1 MMTPEC
7 LRELRTTWLPHV
19 TDSGL
24 ARLVELLE
32 QGSPLL
38 IRGSFT
44 RAVPQGCLATQIAW
58 HHPATEHLTLDAGI
72 HWLTRVAK
80 LNPATSL
87 LVRAWDNSTSCDF
100 ELRRELLSET
110 GDELRRRRDR
120 PASLPAENRVAR
132 LVGADRGALAPR

>member
-1 MMTPEC
+1 MMSSEC

-19 TDSGL
+19 TESGL

-58 HHPATEHLTLDAGI
+58 HHPATEHLTMDAGI
-72 HWLTRVAK
+72 HWLSRVAK

-87 LVRAWDNSTSCDF
+87 LVRAWDNSTGCDF
-100 ELRRELLSET
+100 ELRRELLAEL
-110 GDELRRRRDR
+110 GDELRRREISEEGGRMKDG
-120 PASLPAENRVAR
+120 AEDGVAELCSLSAF
-132 LVGADRGALAPR
+132 G

>member
-1 MMTPEC
+1 MMTSEC
-7 LRELRTTWLPHV
+7 LRELRTTWLPHI

-24 ARLVELLE
+24 ARLVDLLR

-58 HHPATEHLTLDAGI
+58 HHPATEHLTMEAGVQ
-72 HWLTRVAK
+72 WLSRVAK

-100 ELRRELLSET
+100 ELRAELLAEL
-110 GDELRRRRDR
+110 GDELLRRRESPPRH
-120 PASLPAENRVAR
+120 PSENRVGQLIACA
-132 LVGADRGALAPR
+132 VN